1 MAALRA
7 KKMWLRK
14 KVNPEYHISVLIIFF
29 WLGKNI
35 FRAKKSAIE
44 KQPLYNDIT
53 EYVRMISSISLSLSN
68 TFQ

>member
-1 MAALRA
+1 MLCVATLWA

-44 KQPLYNDIT
+44 KQPL
-53 EYVRMISSISLSLSN
+53 
-68 TFQ
+68 